1 MADNPLVVLHLS
13 DIHIEEGKNT
23 VTTRA
28 KHIVAAVRAEAPN
41 WDGCI
46 VAVSGDIANTGSRSE
61 YQVAID
67 FFTEIRTLLLVDRP
81 GAVVGIVVI
90 PGNHDCDFR
99 NESELRSLTIENV
112 KSRIESLDPAGDIAS
127 TCLAVHKNF
136 FEFESQIS
144 KTPTLPAGRLYYER
158 EFQIN
163 EHTVRFQ
170 CHNSAWTSRLR
181 EMPGTIYYPVSVASG
196 TDSPS
201 RPVALAISLIHH
213 PFNWYAPENARV
225 LHSYLERASDLVL
238 TGHEHLAGAYD
249 RSSHT
254 GAHVTYWEG
263 AALQESPDI
272 HNSEFHVVVIDLANR
287 SYQFSTYK
295 RDTYGYDRSYIRP
308 PSSFARNPLLVQH
321 SFDISAD
328 YLQFLTDPGTAFSH
342 PRKRDLVLTDLFI
355 YPDLTRRSWLPN
367 KDEETNKRVMSNDV
381 LDFVINTNN
390 VVIVGAA
397 ASGKTSLAKTLY
409 LDLKRRKG
417 VVPVMLRGGELRG
430 SKGDDVQ
437 QVCTRAFEEQYG
449 VANSSSR
456 YGQLERA
463 QRIILVDDFDEA
475 RMTARAQQAFVKAT
489 TDFAGSV
496 VVIAGDVF
504 AVHLLSTKGSDPEG
518 PFDEFALCSIREFGH
533 ALRGT
538 LIEKW
543 HRLGHEL
550 TEPETNLS
558 YAVSSSE
565 HTLNTLI
572 GKNLVPSYPF
582 IVLTLLQTMEA
593 AVIPT
598 TASGSYGYLY
608 EALITEALS
617 RASNRAATIDT
628 KYTYLSRLAYGL
640 YDSDAR
646 RYSREELDEIT
657 AEHFER
663 FRIQF
668 NVEQMLKE
676 LQMAR
681 ILDTSD
687 GFYYFKYRYIY
698 CYFVA
703 RHLRDSAAGSSAHDT
718 RRILYGM
725 ADRIYFEDHASILSL
740 YLYLTRDSDL
750 IRHLLVCARRIYSDQ
765 APCDFDADVNF
776 VNQLYYETAPL
787 VLPDSDHAIHRE
799 LQRESLDTTDELV
812 EAERDEMRELT
823 YQDDLND
830 LLKITFAFKTLN
842 VLGQVLRNFPGSLE
856 RELKRA
862 IASECYLLGLRTLKA
877 VLRIARTNLAELRTY
892 FAALI
897 QGHRPISGV
906 AELAKITDE
915 TLIGMTLGCAFG
927 IIKRVSMAVGL
938 RDLSGTYDDVL
949 EVIGPTTSAKLI
961 DVAIRLDHFESPPVT
976 QIKQLVGDL
985 GNNNFTRR
993 VLRDLVANHMYL
1005 FPVDFKSKQMLGAAL
1020 DIKYSDARF
1029 LRNPDRKA
1037 R

>member
-1 MADNPLVVLHLS
+1 MADSPFVVLHLS

-23 VTTRA
+23 ITTRA

-41 WDGCI
+41 WEGCI
-46 VAVSGDIANTGSRSE
+46 VAVSGDIANTGARGE
-61 YQVAID
+61 YQAATD
-67 FFTEIRTLLLVDRP
+67 FFTEIRTLLQADRP

-112 KSRIESLDPAGDIAS
+112 KSRIESLDPDGDIAS

-136 FEFESQIS
+136 FEFESQLS
-144 KTPTLPAGRLYYER
+144 KTPSLPAERLYYER

-163 EHTVRFQ
+163 RHTVRFQ

-181 EMPGTIYYPVSVASG
+181 EVPGTKYYPVSVASG

-213 PFNWYAPENARV
+213 PFNWYAPDNARV
-225 LHSYLERASDLVL
+225 LHSYLERASDFVL
-238 TGHEHLAGAYD
+238 TGHEHFSGAYD

-254 GAHVTYWEG
+254 GAHVAYWEG
-263 AALQESPDI
+263 AALQGSSSI
-272 HNSEFHVVVIDLANR
+272 HDSAFHVIVIDLANR
-287 SYQFSTYK
+287 SHLFSTYK
-295 RDTYGYDRSYIRP
+295 WDTYAYERSYIRP
-308 PSSFARNPLLVQH
+308 PSSFARNPLLGQY
-321 SFDISAD
+321 SFDISAEF
-328 YLQFLTDPGTAFSH
+328 LKFLTDPGIAFSH
-342 PRKRDLVLTDLFI
+342 PRKQDLLLTDLFI
-355 YPDLTRRSWLPN
+355 YPDLIRRSWLPN
-367 KDEETNKRVMSNDV
+367 RDEDTNKRVKSNDV
-381 LDFVINTNN
+381 LDFIIDHTN
-390 VVIVGAA
+390 VVILGAT

-417 VVPVMLRGGELRG
+417 VVPVMLRGGDLRG
-430 SKGDDVQ
+430 SKGDDILKI
-437 QVCTRAFEEQYG
+437 CTSAFAEQYG
-449 VANSSSR
+449 VANTSSR

-475 RMTARAQQAFVKAT
+475 RMTARAKQEFVTAT
-489 TDFAGSV
+489 TGFAGSV
-496 VVIAGDVF
+496 VVIADEVF
-504 AVHLLSTKGSDPEG
+504 TVQLLSTKGSNPEG
-518 PFDEFALCSIREFGH
+518 PFDKFTLCSIREFGH

-565 HTLNTLI
+565 RTLNTLI

-582 IVLTLLQTMEA
+582 TVLTLLQTMEA

-628 KYTYLSRLAYGL
+628 KYTYLSRLAYAL
-640 YDSDAR
+640 YDSNAR
-646 RYSREELDEIT
+646 RYSRKEVDEIT
-657 AEHFER
+657 VEHLEK
-663 FRIQF
+663 FRIRF
-668 NVEQMLKE
+668 DVEQMLKE

-681 ILDTSD
+681 ILDASN

-703 RHLRDSAAGSSAHDT
+703 RHLRDNAAGSSAQDT
-718 RRILYGM
+718 RNILYGM

-750 IRHLLVCARRIYSDQ
+750 IEHLLVCARRIYSDQ
-765 APCDFDADVNF
+765 APCDFDADVDF
-776 VNQLYYETAPL
+776 VNRLYYETAPL
-787 VLPDSDHAIHRE
+787 VLPDGDHTIHRE
-799 LQRESLDTTDELV
+799 LERESLDTADDLG
-812 EAERDEMRELT
+812 EAERDETRELT
-823 YQDDLND
+823 YQNDLND
-830 LLKITFAFKTLN
+830 LLKINFAFKTLN

-856 RELKRA
+856 RDLKRA

-877 VLRIARTNLAELRTY
+877 VLRIARTNLAELRNY
-892 FAALI
+892 YANLI
-897 QGHRPISGV
+897 QGHRSIIGV
-906 AELAKITDE
+906 AELAK
-915 TLIGMTLGCAFG
+915 TL
-927 IIKRVSMAVGL
+927 
-938 RDLSGTYDDVL
+938 
-949 EVIGPTTSAKLI
+949 
-961 DVAIRLDHFESPPVT
+961 
-976 QIKQLVGDL
+976 
-985 GNNNFTRR
+985 TR
-993 VLRDLVANHMYL
+993 H
-1005 FPVDFKSKQMLGAAL
+1005 
-1020 DIKYSDARF
+1020 
-1029 LRNPDRKA
+1029 
-1037 R
+1037 